1 MPGGIAALSGKLK
14 IGDRILKVNGTDVT
28 GATHQE
34 TVTELL
40 RPCDEIKLTVQHDP
54 LPPGFQVSIFLF
66 YSILIKKKK
75 AVNIL
80 KLNQLLFPIRINIA
94 FPFVSAL
101 LNKTKNLKLYHKP
114 FSPFSLL
121 FHSNHKY
128 AKKIKNSVVIK

>member
-66 YSILIKKKK
+66 YSILIKKKR
-75 AVNIL
+75 L
-80 KLNQLLFPIRINIA
+80 
-94 FPFVSAL
+94 
-101 LNKTKNLKLYHKP
+101 
-114 FSPFSLL
+114 
-121 FHSNHKY
+121 
-128 AKKIKNSVVIK
+128 